1 MKTTK
6 SNNFLPREMFSR
18 RLDPEGLAMAGL
30 FAAFIGM
37 CACCLI
43 INRPNAS
50 SAKTKPAPPTNAVA
64 TTHPPA
70 PTNIAPSTP
79 PKTS

>member
-18 RLDPEGLAMAGL
+18 RLDLEGLAMAGL
-30 FAAFIGM
+30 FAACIGM
-37 CACCLI
+37 CVCCLI

-50 SAKTKPAPPTNAVA
+50 NAKTKSAPTTNAVA
-64 TTHPPA
+64 ATHPPV
-70 PTNIAPSTP
+70 PTNIVPAAP